1 MTIDSAVLRTEILTD
16 PEGLGYPP
24 WVEDGTAGAVA
35 KQIADLLNAD
45 RQVLGFRRNSVPA
58 AEVRCSFD
66 PSELAI
72 LSSVTLSILQLYVS
86 GDTFVDFGNGNV
98 EEILRT
104 SFPPGSTTRIN
115 LVNLA
120 QRSTRAWEL
129 FGQSSR
135 VTWNRHVLPA
145 LRP

>member
-1 MTIDSAVLRTEILTD
+1 MAIDLTALRAEILTD

-24 WVEDGTAGAVA
+24 WAGDPGAIA

-58 AEVRCSFD
+58 TDVRCSFD

-72 LSSVTLSILQLYVS
+72 LSSVTISILQLYVS
-86 GDTFVDFGNGNV
+86 GDTSVDFGNVNV

-104 SFPPGSTTRIN
+104 SFLPGSTTRAN
-115 LVNLA
+115 LVSLA

-129 FGQSSR
+129 FGQGSR
-135 VTWNRHVLPA
+135 VAWNRHVLPA
-145 LRP
+145 LRMS